1 MIWETSSRFCP
12 GLYISPTI
20 LIKKDL
26 QPIEEQNSGMLL
38 PKKDAQYRQTMLREK
53 DKCVYV
59 RNACYKLWQMKLSD
73 RRNLIARKIK
83 QNNDISML
91 FDSNYSILKTTSQNT
106 KVLIA
111 ITK

>member
-1 MIWETSSRFCP
+1 
-12 GLYISPTI
+12 
-20 LIKKDL
+20 
-26 QPIEEQNSGMLL
+26 MLL

-59 RNACYKLWQMKLSD
+59 KNAWYKLWKIKLSD
-73 RRNLIARKIK
+73 RRNHIAREIK
-83 QNNDISML
+83 QNNDISTL
-91 FDSNYSILKTTSQNT
+91 FDSNYSILKITSQNT